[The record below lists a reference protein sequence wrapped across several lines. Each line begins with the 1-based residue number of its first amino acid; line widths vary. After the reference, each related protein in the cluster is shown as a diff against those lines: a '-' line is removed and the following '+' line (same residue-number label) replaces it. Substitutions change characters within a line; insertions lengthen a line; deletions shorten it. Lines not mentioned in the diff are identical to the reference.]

1 MKFNG
6 VLGMSKNALVVKV
19 ITSIF
24 LQGTLLVVPIF
35 WSKSITYI
43 SDALYKKAVIMVV
56 LTLILSLLYYLWYYI
71 NQKSWYDLYSKIT
84 INFMNN
90 ITSVKDKNISLGEYT
105 NIINNDI
112 DIVATFICNGVT
124 RIIQILEFLVIYIYF
139 LNLNIYIFWATIG
152 VSVIIIYIIFMF
164 GDKLQLYNK
173 RRKESLDR
181 KTINIHGLFEI
192 ITNRVSTKRDNS
204 LMDSTNVYLYDNAKY
219 NVFAYGMICFVLG
232 LVELFRYVI
241 IIYAIYL
248 VSIGNMEIGGLLLIY
263 SYYAKM
269 LTNFEM
275 LATISADYHSVK
287 VSLDRINKIKV

>member
-6 VLGMSKNALVVKV
+6 VLGRSKNALVVKV

-43 SDALYKKAVIMVV
+43 SGALYKKAVIMVV

-112 DIVATFICNGVT
+112 DIVATFICNGFT
-124 RIIQILEFLVIYIYF
+124 RIIQVLEFLVIYIYF

-192 ITNRVSTKRDNS
+192 ITNRVSAKRDNS

-232 LVELFRYVI
+232 LVELSRYII

>member
-6 VLGMSKNALVVKV
+6 VLGRSKNALVVKV

-43 SDALYKKAVIMVV
+43 SNALYKKAVIMVV

-84 INFMNN
+84 INFMDN

-139 LNLNIYIFWATIG
+139 LNLNIYIFWATLG

-192 ITNRVSTKRDNS
+192 ITNRVSAKRDNS

>member
-6 VLGMSKNALVVKV
+6 VLGRSKNALVVKV

-112 DIVATFICNGVT
+112 DIVATFICNGIT
-124 RIIQILEFLVIYIYF
+124 RIIQVLEFLVIYIYF
-139 LNLNIYIFWATIG
+139 LNLNIYIFWATLG

-192 ITNRVSTKRDNS
+192 ITNRVSAKRDNS
-204 LMDSTNVYLYDNAKY
+204 LIDSTNVYLYDNAKY
-219 NVFAYGMICFVLG
+219 NIFAYGMICFVLG
-232 LVELFRYVI
+232 LVELFRYII

>member
-6 VLGMSKNALVVKV
+6 VLGRSKNALVVKV

-43 SDALYKKAVIMVV
+43 SNALYKKAVIMVV

-173 RRKESLDR
+173 KRKESLDK

-192 ITNRVSTKRDNS
+192 ITNRVSAKRDNS
-204 LMDSTNVYLYDNAKY
+204 LIDSTNVYLYDNAKY

>member
-6 VLGMSKNALVVKV
+6 VLGRSKNALVVKV

-43 SDALYKKAVIMVV
+43 SDALYKKAVIMVI

-112 DIVATFICNGVT
+112 DIVATFICNGIT
-124 RIIQILEFLVIYIYF
+124 RIIQVLEFLVIYIYF
-139 LNLNIYIFWATIG
+139 LNLNIYIFWATLG

-173 RRKESLDR
+173 KRKESLDK

-192 ITNRVSTKRDNS
+192 ITNRVSAKRDNS

-232 LVELFRYVI
+232 LIELFRYVI

>member
-6 VLGMSKNALVVKV
+6 VLGRSKNALVVKV

-43 SDALYKKAVIMVV
+43 SGALYKKAVIMVV

-112 DIVATFICNGVT
+112 DIVATFICNGIT
-124 RIIQILEFLVIYIYF
+124 RIIQVLEFLVIYIYF

-192 ITNRVSTKRDNS
+192 ITNRVSAKRDNS

-232 LVELFRYVI
+232 LVELSRYII

>member
-6 VLGMSKNALVVKV
+6 VLGRSKNALVVKV

-24 LQGTLLVVPIF
+24 LQGTLLVAPIF

-43 SDALYKKAVIMVV
+43 SDALYKKAVIMVI

-124 RIIQILEFLVIYIYF
+124 RIIQVLEFLVIYIYF
-139 LNLNIYIFWATIG
+139 LNLNIYIFWTTIG

>member
-6 VLGMSKNALVVKV
+6 VLGRSKNALVVKV

-56 LTLILSLLYYLWYYI
+56 LTLILSLLYYLWYYL
-71 NQKSWYDLYSKIT
+71 NQKSWYDLYNKIT

-112 DIVATFICNGVT
+112 DIVATFICNGIT
-124 RIIQILEFLVIYIYF
+124 RIIQVLEFLVIYIYF
-139 LNLNIYIFWATIG
+139 FNLNIYIFWATIG
-152 VSVIIIYIIFMF
+152 VSAIIMYIIFMF

-173 RRKESLDR
+173 KRKESLDK

-192 ITNRVSTKRDNS
+192 ITNRVSAKRDNS
-204 LMDSTNVYLYDNAKY
+204 LIDSTNVYLYDNAKY

>member
-6 VLGMSKNALVVKV
+6 VLGRSKNALVVKV

-56 LTLILSLLYYLWYYI
+56 LTLILSLLYYLWYYL

-112 DIVATFICNGVT
+112 DIVATFICNGIT
-124 RIIQILEFLVIYIYF
+124 RIIQVLEFLVIYIYF
-139 LNLNIYIFWATIG
+139 LNLNIYIFWATLG

-173 RRKESLDR
+173 RRKESLDK

-192 ITNRVSTKRDNS
+192 ITNRVSAKRDNS

>member
-6 VLGMSKNALVVKV
+6 VLGRSKNALVVKV

-56 LTLILSLLYYLWYYI
+56 LTLILSLLYYLWYYL

-192 ITNRVSTKRDNS
+192 ITNRVSAKRDNS
-204 LMDSTNVYLYDNAKY
+204 LIDSTNVYLYDNAKY

-232 LVELFRYVI
+232 LVELFRYII

>member
-6 VLGMSKNALVVKV
+6 VLGRSKNALVVKV

-43 SDALYKKAVIMVV
+43 SDALYKKAVIMVI
-56 LTLILSLLYYLWYYI
+56 LTLILSLLYYLWYYL

-112 DIVATFICNGVT
+112 DIVATFICNGIT

-173 RRKESLDR
+173 RRKESLDK

-192 ITNRVSTKRDNS
+192 ITNRVSAKRDNS
-204 LMDSTNVYLYDNAKY
+204 LIDSTNVYLYDNAKY

>member
-6 VLGMSKNALVVKV
+6 VLGRSKNALVVKV

-43 SDALYKKAVIMVV
+43 SDFLYKKAVIMVI
-56 LTLILSLLYYLWYYI
+56 LTLILSLLYYLWYYL
-71 NQKSWYDLYSKIT
+71 NQKSWYGLYNKIT

-112 DIVATFICNGVT
+112 DIVATFICNGIT
-124 RIIQILEFLVIYIYF
+124 RIIQVLEFLVIYIYF
-139 LNLNIYIFWATIG
+139 FNLNIYIFLATIV
-152 VSVIIIYIIFMF
+152 VSVVIIYIIFMF

-173 RRKESLDR
+173 KRKESLDK

-192 ITNRVSTKRDNS
+192 ITNRVSAKRDDS
-204 LMDSTNVYLYDNAKY
+204 LIESTNVYLYDNAKY

-232 LVELFRYVI
+232 LVELFRYII

>member
-6 VLGMSKNALVVKV
+6 VLGRSKNALVVKV

-43 SDALYKKAVIMVV
+43 SDALYKKAVIMVI

-112 DIVATFICNGVT
+112 DIVATFICNGIT
-124 RIIQILEFLVIYIYF
+124 RIIQVLEFLVIYIYF
-139 LNLNIYIFWATIG
+139 LNLNIYIFWATLG

-173 RRKESLDR
+173 KRKESLDK

-192 ITNRVSTKRDNS
+192 ITNRVSAKRDNS
-204 LMDSTNVYLYDNAKY
+204 LIDSTNVYLYDNAKY

-232 LVELFRYVI
+232 LVELFRYII

>member
-6 VLGMSKNALVVKV
+6 VLGRSKNALVVKV

-43 SDALYKKAVIMVV
+43 SGALYKKAVIMVV

-112 DIVATFICNGVT
+112 DIVATFICNGIT
-124 RIIQILEFLVIYIYF
+124 RIIQVLEFLVIYIYF
-139 LNLNIYIFWATIG
+139 LNLNIYIFWATLG

-173 RRKESLDR
+173 KRKESLDR

-192 ITNRVSTKRDNS
+192 ITNRVSAKRDNS

-232 LVELFRYVI
+232 LVELSRYII

>member
-6 VLGMSKNALVVKV
+6 VLGRSENALVVKV

-56 LTLILSLLYYLWYYI
+56 LTLILSLLYYLWYYL
-71 NQKSWYDLYSKIT
+71 NQKSWYDLYNKIT

-112 DIVATFICNGVT
+112 DIVATFICNGIT
-124 RIIQILEFLVIYIYF
+124 RIIQVLEFLVIYIYF

-152 VSVIIIYIIFMF
+152 VSAIIMYIIFMF

-173 RRKESLDR
+173 KRKESLDK

-192 ITNRVSTKRDNS
+192 ITNRVSAKRDNS
-204 LMDSTNVYLYDNAKY
+204 LIDSTNVYLYDNAKY

>member
-6 VLGMSKNALVVKV
+6 VLGRSKNALVVKV

-43 SDALYKKAVIMVV
+43 SNALYKKAVIMVV

-84 INFMNN
+84 INFMDN

-112 DIVATFICNGVT
+112 DIVATFICNGIT
-124 RIIQILEFLVIYIYF
+124 RIIQVLEFLVIYIYF

-192 ITNRVSTKRDNS
+192 ITNRVSAKRDNS

-241 IIYAIYL
+241 IIYSIYL

>member
-6 VLGMSKNALVVKV
+6 VLGRSKNALVVKV

-43 SDALYKKAVIMVV
+43 SGALYKKAVIMVV

-124 RIIQILEFLVIYIYF
+124 RIIQVLEFLVIYIYF

-192 ITNRVSTKRDNS
+192 ITNRVSAKRDNS

-232 LVELFRYVI
+232 LVELSRYII

>member
-6 VLGMSKNALVVKV
+6 VLGRSKNALVVKV

-112 DIVATFICNGVT
+112 DIVATFICNGIT
-124 RIIQILEFLVIYIYF
+124 RIIQVLEFLVIYIYF
-139 LNLNIYIFWATIG
+139 LNLNIYIFWATLG

-192 ITNRVSTKRDNS
+192 ITNRVSAKRDNS

-232 LVELFRYVI
+232 LVELFRYII

>member
-6 VLGMSKNALVVKV
+6 VLGRSKNALVVKV

-112 DIVATFICNGVT
+112 DIVATFICNGIT
-124 RIIQILEFLVIYIYF
+124 RIIQVLEFLVIYIYF

-192 ITNRVSTKRDNS
+192 ITNRVSAKRDNS
-204 LMDSTNVYLYDNAKY
+204 LIDSTNVYLYDNAKY

>member
-6 VLGMSKNALVVKV
+6 VLGRSKNALVVKV

-112 DIVATFICNGVT
+112 DIVATFICNGIT
-124 RIIQILEFLVIYIYF
+124 RIIQVLEFLVIYIYF
-139 LNLNIYIFWATIG
+139 LNLNIYIFWATLG

-173 RRKESLDR
+173 RRKESLDK

-192 ITNRVSTKRDNS
+192 ITNRVSAKRDNS
-204 LMDSTNVYLYDNAKY
+204 LIDSTNVYLYDNAKY

-248 VSIGNMEIGGLLLIY
+248 ISIGNMEIGGLLLIY

>member
-6 VLGMSKNALVVKV
+6 VLGRSKNALVVKV

-112 DIVATFICNGVT
+112 DIVATFICNGIT
-124 RIIQILEFLVIYIYF
+124 RIIQVLEFLVIYIYF
-139 LNLNIYIFWATIG
+139 LNLNIYIFWATLG

-173 RRKESLDR
+173 KRKESLDK

-192 ITNRVSTKRDNS
+192 ITNRVSAKRDNS